1 MAQKR
6 LRITKRMKTVIE
18 IILQAG
24 YDEIIELNNELEY
37 RVSEEEVCNAIAY
50 IEQKL
55 KLN

>member
-1 MAQKR
+1 M
-6 LRITKRMKTVIE
+6 RITKRMKEVIG

-24 YDEIIELNNELEY
+24 YDEIIELNHELEY